1 MISFLKRSQKTRVS
15 NATSRE
21 GGGAVGINFVCW
33 AGQILRAV
41 VLCHATVSRASVAK
55 QNRPSFDAAGPG
67 AAESHHARDKVFSGD
82 TLLSMNAF
90 WNFFQTLLGLS
101 LQPKDLTF
109 VQISLRGI
117 IVFLATLIMVRLG
130 SKRSM
135 AHRTPFD
142 AILLVIL
149 ASALSRAI
157 NGSAPFL
164 GTIGGGAVLV
174 ALHRLFALVAYHSH
188 SFGILVKGKPA
199 VIVRDGQRD
208 FRTMRRNHVST
219 HDLEE
224 DMRLNAHLDELA
236 QVRRAC
242 LERSGEI
249 SVIKKK

>member
-1 MISFLKRSQKTRVS
+1 
-15 NATSRE
+15 
-21 GGGAVGINFVCW
+21 
-33 AGQILRAV
+33 
-41 VLCHATVSRASVAK
+41 
-55 QNRPSFDAAGPG
+55 
-67 AAESHHARDKVFSGD
+67 
-82 TLLSMNAF
+82 MNAF

-117 IVFLATLIMVRLG
+117 TVFLATLIMVRLG

-164 GTIGGGAVLV
+164 ATIGGGAVLV
-174 ALHRLFALVAYHSH
+174 ALHRLFALLAFHSH
-188 SFGILVKGKPA
+188 SFGILVKGNPA
-199 VIVRDGQRD
+199 VIVRDGQCD

-219 HDLEE
+219 HDLAE
-224 DMRLNAHLDELA
+224 DMRLNAHLDEIA
-236 QVRRAC
+236 QVRIAC